1 MAERA
6 PVRHP
11 SEQGILS
18 ILLSKLLQVI
28 FFLVI
33 ALIFSIIVEWI
44 GMTFFWKEQGR
55 HHSEAMLAQEL
66 HYLDDD
72 FKRSA
77 VVEQPARFAR
87 KSADLF
93 HDYLFRKSGIEKGLT
108 WLAAPQGNPSRLR
121 GYLRTAY
128 VAAADYTVS
137 AMTITQLFAVRL
149 AVLIL
154 ALPAFLLLGMVALT
168 DGLVQRDLR
177 KWGGGRESS
186 FVYHW
191 AKKTIAPTLILPW
204 LIYLSMPVS
213 VHPNLVVLPFAAL
226 FALMIAVM
234 ASSFKKYL

>member
-18 ILLSKLLQVI
+18 TLLSKLLQMI

-33 ALIFSIIVEWI
+33 AWIFSILVEWI

-55 HHSEAMLAQEL
+55 HHSENMLAQEL
-66 HYLDDD
+66 RYLDDD

-77 VVEQPARFAR
+77 VVERPVRFAR

-93 HDYLFRKSGIEKGLT
+93 HDYLFRKSGIEKGLS
-108 WLAAPQGNPSRLR
+108 WLAAPRENPSRLR
-121 GYLRTAY
+121 GYLRKAY
-128 VAAADYTVS
+128 AAAADYIVS

-149 AVLIL
+149 AVLML

-191 AKKTIAPTLILPW
+191 AKKAIGPTLIFPW

-213 VHPNLVVLPFAAL
+213 VHPNLVVLPFAAF
-226 FALMIAVM
+226 FALMIDVM
-234 ASSFKKYL
+234 ASRLKKYL

>member
-1 MAERA
+1 
-6 PVRHP
+6 
-11 SEQGILS
+11 
-18 ILLSKLLQVI
+18 
-28 FFLVI
+28 VI
-33 ALIFSIIVEWI
+33 AWIFSVIVEWI

-55 HHSEAMLAQEL
+55 HHSEAMLAREL
-66 HYLDDD
+66 RYLDDD

-77 VVEQPARFAR
+77 VVERPARFAR

-93 HDYLFRKSGIEKGLT
+93 HDYLFRKSGIEKGLI
-108 WLAAPQGNPSRLR
+108 WLANPQENPSRVR
-121 GYLRTAY
+121 GYLRKAY
-128 VAAADYTVS
+128 AAAADYIVS

-191 AKKTIAPTLILPW
+191 AKKTIAPSLILPW
-204 LIYLSMPVS
+204 IIYLSMPVS
-213 VHPNLVVLPFAAL
+213 VDPTLVVLPFAAL
-226 FALMIAVM
+226 FAMMIEVM

>member
-18 ILLSKLLQVI
+18 TLLSKLLQVI

-33 ALIFSIIVEWI
+33 AWIFSIIVEWI
-44 GMTFFWKEQGR
+44 GMTWFWKEQGR
-55 HHSEAMLAQEL
+55 HHSETMLAQEL
-66 HYLDDD
+66 RYLDDD

-77 VVEQPARFAR
+77 IVEQPVRFAR

-93 HDYLFRKSGIEKGLT
+93 HDYLFRKSGIEKGLS
-108 WLAAPQGNPSRLR
+108 WLASPPANPSRLR
-121 GYLRTAY
+121 GYLRSAY
-128 VAAADYTVS
+128 AAAADYIVS
-137 AMTITQLFAVRL
+137 VMTITQLFAVRL

-154 ALPAFLLLGMVALT
+154 ALPAFLLLGMVALA

-191 AKKTIAPTLILPW
+191 AKKTIAPSLILPW

-213 VHPNLVVLPFAAL
+213 VHPNLVVLPFAVF
-226 FALMIAVM
+226 FALMIEVM